1 MIDLICETLWIF
13 FFYDSQTL
21 DLQEVG
27 QYGRNCYH
35 NYHFHV
41 TQYWVKF
48 LPLSEDTRI
57 AYCQHMSNT
66 CQTVEHFMNEV
77 EHSKIINMFFSSTK

>member
-1 MIDLICETLWIF
+1 MKKHFMIDLICETLWIF

-41 TQYWVKF
+41 TQY
-48 LPLSEDTRI
+48 
-57 AYCQHMSNT
+57 
-66 CQTVEHFMNEV
+66 
-77 EHSKIINMFFSSTK
+77 